1 MSFLVMADNNVNI
14 KASQD
19 GAIYDVFAGHQ
30 NFIIGEVGDE
40 FEITTTDSS
49 LEVSIGTGEAII
61 SGRHIT
67 AQEDN
72 QITLPA
78 SATIYLCLRIDLTQ
92 TAGNEGQLIA
102 LTTQESMR
110 SDNLNAGGT
119 VCDLLLYTVQT
130 STNGVSSKT
139 DGRVMLSATSG
150 ALVATINYSIPSEAY
165 QNNTSGDW
173 AKQFYADVPCSFA
186 METMVADVNPN
197 TSLTN
202 EDDYGLLKATQIITN
217 GTIRCYFKEKPS
229 NIYAITSF
237 LLTVVREENEPQDAM
252 IAAKIQQYYAQ
263 KAEEDAKVQAEI
275 QAEIMA
281 EKKAEEERQAQI
293 EAQKE
298 ARLQTMEVNIAN
310 NSTEVKET
318 SLKTNTLS
326 TMSIAP
332 LVMNMKIEEIPVS
345 LGEFSDNVPLFEVG
359 KELKPNEP
367 FVYNGIV
374 GIAVSTVP
382 QGSDWEPYW
391 NADGSDNGKGTETVF
406 RPRPKMNVDGTYNYI
421 YGMRADKGMQVWE
434 NGILYEFLKN
444 VDPVV
449 WKLSELTVG
458 NEVMIVGN

>member
-1 MSFLVMADNNVNI
+1 MFKVMADNNVNI
-14 KASQD
+14 SASQD

-40 FEITTTDSS
+40 FEITTTESS
-49 LEVSIGTGEAII
+49 LAVSVGTGEAII

-72 QITLPA
+72 SITLPA
-78 SATIYLCLRIDLTQ
+78 SSTVYLCLRIDLTQ
-92 TAGNEGQLIA
+92 TAGNEGQLVA
-102 LTTQESMR
+102 LTTDTAMR

-173 AKQFYADVPCSFA
+173 AKQFYADVPCTFA
-186 METMVADVNPN
+186 LETMVADVNPN

-202 EDDYGLLKATQIITN
+202 EDDYGLLKATQIIAN
-217 GTIRCYFKEKPS
+217 GTIRCYFKEKPT

-252 IAAKIQQYYAQ
+252 MAAKIQQYYAQ
-263 KAEEDAKVQAEI
+263 KAIEDAEKQAEI
-275 QAEIMA
+275 QAEIEA

-310 NSTEVKET
+310 NTTEVKET
-318 SLKTNTLS
+318 SLKTNSLS

-332 LVMNMKIEEIPVS
+332 LVMNMKTEEIPVS
-345 LGEFSDNVPLFEVG
+345 LGEFTENIATFEVG
-359 KELKPNEP
+359 KELKANEP

-374 GIAVSTVP
+374 GIAPNGIASGNV
-382 QGSDWEPYW
+382 WEPYW
-391 NADGSDNGKGTETVF
+391 NEDGTNNGNGTETVF
-406 RPRPKMNVDGTYNYI
+406 RPRPKQNPDGTYNYI
-421 YGMRADKGMQVWE
+421 YGMRADKGMRVWE
-434 NGILYEFLKN
+434 DGILYEFLKN

-449 WKLSELTVG
+449 WKLSDLTVG
-458 NEVMIVGN
+458 NEVSIIGD